1 MDVGEM
7 KMDVALFFE
16 ERSAE
21 QSYSDVALV
30 IELKLQKQKRLSMGR
45 SQLKQAAELVLSNQ
59 FRLFVWGVCVFS
71 HEDKDNQVKHK
82 YKLHL
87 STRSGVL
94 YSKEHDLAT
103 EFQQFCDLLVRFAKM
118 TPPQHGWYLIDRPSA
133 SFVFPRDPPTTP
145 ANFNCLPTL
154 HIPRH
159 VETLR
164 LSHVPATRLGIDSRM
179 MPVPPG
185 PTKGGGP
192 RVVKLTWLS
201 EYRAQQYE
209 RVLEHIKKTPIPGI
223 PVALY
228 VDTLGQ
234 NKDTGGAERFSTR
247 ELVKFA
253 AGSSTDALLNQ
264 DDFPDRRLL
273 CVITD
278 RPGVTIVKEVSL
290 GRVFNTCAEVVEREC
305 VLDSYILL
313 SSSQTNTID
322 VEILVM
328 EESGIYHHDV
338 SIGNIFTRKL
348 KLPSET
354 STSEDSAV
362 GPDSPHGWLD
372 DFDYPLRLPWC
383 WYKTSWRLIGTLTE

>member
-1 MDVGEM
+1 
-7 KMDVALFFE
+7 
-16 ERSAE
+16 
-21 QSYSDVALV
+21 
-30 IELKLQKQKRLSMGR
+30 
-45 SQLKQAAELVLSNQ
+45 
-59 FRLFVWGVCVFS
+59 
-71 HEDKDNQVKHK
+71 
-82 YKLHL
+82 
-87 STRSGVL
+87 
-94 YSKEHDLAT
+94 
-103 EFQQFCDLLVRFAKM
+103 M
-118 TPPQHGWYLIDRPSA
+118 TPPQHGWYLVDRPSA

-164 LSHVPATRLGIDSRM
+164 LSHVLATRPGIDSRATL
-179 MPVPPG
+179 VLLG
-185 PTKGGGP
+185 FTKGGGS

-201 EYRAQQYE
+201 EYRAQRYE
-209 RVLEHIKKTPIPGI
+209 RVLEHIKKTPIPGV

-253 AGSSTDALLNQ
+253 AGSSADALLNQ

-278 RPGVTIVKEVSL
+278 RPGVTIAKEVSL

-328 EESGIYHHDV
+328 EESGIYHRDV

-362 GPDSPHGWLD
+362 GPDSPRGWLD
-372 DFDYPLRLPWC
+372 DFDCAFIHSASLDVDIKHRDALLVRQGAVDGRRDSIHFIFDREQCHLCQQQSPMRSRAIKHINRQASMISSLSCGCYC
-383 WYKTSWRLIGTLTE
+383 GSFSITLLVLWAMAGSPVYIKMM